1 MALRNGPIAT
11 SPRAAATGHSP
22 AAMVAARRRR
32 SPTPPRRD
40 LFNLDYAQVGCP
52 ERWSRSVD
60 VLQR

>member
-40 LFNLDYAQVGCP
+40 LFNLTYAHGERP
-52 ERWSRSVD
+52 EWRSPSVD
-60 VLQR
+60 AS